1 MDSMSAP
8 GNSLFNVEEARRQL
22 MDRPLLAASDI
33 HRWAGIAVEECA
45 GYTVEDLVSP
55 ARDHHVITLSLE
67 DSPYVMQERCGKR
80 FESPSRAGESI
91 IMPAGHR
98 VHFRGRFPAYIAMRL
113 SPEKLDQANAEMR
126 RLGSPR
132 IELVNSFQAP
142 DPVLKYIAQLFGQE
156 MRQSFHPTQ
165 TLLVQS
171 LATALAIHML
181 RRYSTAVGVD
191 ARPAMTVN
199 VAAIRRALAYIND
212 HPARQISLEE
222 LAAVSGLSRFHFGRE
237 FKRHIGMTPVEY
249 VESGRIARAKELI
262 QRAELPL
269 AQVALAVGFADQSH
283 FTRRFRHQVG
293 CTPATFAR
301 EHARARLPS

>member
-1 MDSMSAP
+1 MPAP

-22 MDRPLLAASDI
+22 VDRPLLAASDI
-33 HRWAGIAVEECA
+33 HRWTDIAVEECA

-80 FESPSRAGESI
+80 FESPTRTGESI
-91 IMPAGHR
+91 IMPAGYR

-113 SPEKLDQANAEMR
+113 SPEKLDHANAELR
-126 RLGSPR
+126 RVGAPR
-132 IELVNSFQAP
+132 IEIFNKFQAP
-142 DPVLKYIAQLFGQE
+142 DPMLQYIAQLFGQE
-156 MRQSFHPTQ
+156 MRQSFHPAQ

-181 RRYSTAVGVD
+181 RRYSTAVGVE
-191 ARPAMTVN
+191 AKPGVTVN

-212 HPARQISLEE
+212 QPARQIGLEE

-237 FKRHIGMTPVEY
+237 FKRHVGMTPVEY
-249 VESGRIARAKELI
+249 VEHSRIARAKELI
-262 QRAELPL
+262 RRAELPL
-269 AQVALAVGFADQSH
+269 AQVALAIGFADQSH
-283 FTRRFRHQVG
+283 FTRRFRHHVG
-293 CTPATFAR
+293 YTPAAFAR
-301 EHARARLPS
+301 EHARSRLPSA